1 MASRKIVK
9 RHTYK
14 KIIAEALALS
24 MCVTIFQPGR
34 NSVLAYAAGETGDN
48 VVKWD
53 FDDNTAQGWEVSNW
67 GITDGPSIGSNTDGR
82 LKFDLDYTQYTT
94 EDNKYWVQAGIGQ
107 TNLSGVDL
115 KGKDTVSFDF
125 YDKDDAKS
133 KGGTDN

>member
-24 MCVTIFQPGR
+24 MCVTIFQPGGG

-53 FDDNTAQGWEVSNW
+53 FDDNTAQGWEVSDW
-67 GITDGPSIGSNTDGR
+67 GIKDGPSIGSSTDGR
-82 LKFDLDYTQYTT
+82 LKFDLDYT
-94 EDNKYWVQAGIGQ
+94 DR
-107 TNLSGVDL
+107 
-115 KGKDTVSFDF
+115 
-125 YDKDDAKS
+125 KS
-133 KGGTDN
+133 VV